1 MVSFHQ
7 SNPQILA
14 AKSKLAIAHF
24 ISDPDM
30 WVQAME
36 SIKNTYESTKHVED
50 NMFCGRINSL
60 SALNVRDISLN
71 YDTYGDLISVDADL
85 LTAQYKI
92 NTEVSF

>member
-1 MVSFHQ
+1 MASLPKH
-7 SNPQILA
+7 NPRVQA
-14 AKSKLAIAHF
+14 AQSKLAIAQF
-24 ISDPDM
+24 IGNRNM
-30 WVQAME
+30 WAQAMA
-36 SIKNTYESTKHVED
+36 SMKDIHNSAKHVED

-60 SALNVRDISLN
+60 SALNVRDIFLN